1 MGVRDILNHSAF
13 QRLWLPGFLLQSV
26 IIGGGYAT
34 GRELV
39 EFFLQSGPA
48 GGLLGMLVATV
59 LFSIA
64 SALSFELA
72 RMSRSYNYRD
82 FFRQLLGR
90 GWFAYEIAYFSLGLL
105 VLAVV
110 GAAAGELVQEHLG
123 LYKSAGTVLLMIAI
137 AFLVFRGSSLIEK
150 VLAGWSFLLYATYAV
165 MVACYLW
172 RFGGELIDNLVHQPV
187 RDGWFGKGVAY
198 FGYNAAIIPI
208 ILFCV
213 RHMQSRQDALIAG
226 ALAGPLVMVPALL
239 FYLAMAASFPGIV
252 ESPVPSNY
260 LTGRLGFPWL
270 NLVFY
275 IVIFGTFIETGAAF
289 IHAVNERVA
298 ASRRDKRREMPSW
311 LRLAIAV
318 VALLIA
324 IVLAVRIGLIDLIGK
339 GYGTLTWVFLAIF
352 ILPLVTLGTWKILN
366 SKEPGETAGSQ

>member
-1 MGVRDILNHSAF
+1 MNHSAF
-13 QRLWLPGFLLQSV
+13 QRIWLPGFLLQSV
-26 IIGGGYAT
+26 VIGGGYAT

-39 EFFLQSGPA
+39 EFFLYSGPA

-72 RMSRSYNYRD
+72 RLSRSYNYRN

-90 GWFAYEIAYFSLGLL
+90 GWFTFEIAYFALGLL

-110 GAAAGELVQEHLG
+110 GAAAGELVQEHLD
-123 LYKSAGTVLLMIAI
+123 LPKSAGTILLMAAI

-165 MVACYLW
+165 LVACYLW
-172 RFGGELIDNLVHQPV
+172 RFGGELLHNLTGQPV

-198 FGYNAAIIPI
+198 FGYNAATIPI

-213 RHMQSRQDALIAG
+213 RHMQSRRDAFTAG
-226 ALAGPLVMVPALL
+226 ALAGPLVMTPALL
-239 FYLAMAASFPGIV
+239 FYLAMAASYPGILD
-252 ESPVPSNY
+252 SPVPSNFLTQQLGY
-260 LTGRLGFPWL
+260 LWL
-270 NLVFY
+270 NAVFY
-275 IVIFGTFIETGAAF
+275 IVLFGTFVETGTAI
-289 IHAVNERVA
+289 IHAINERIA
-298 ASRRDKRREMPSW
+298 ATLQEKGHNMPAAR
-311 LRLAIAV
+311 RLAVAV

-324 IVLAVRIGLIDLIGK
+324 VVLADRIGLIDLIAK
-339 GYGTLTWVFLAIF
+339 GYGTLTWLFLAIF
-352 ILPLVTLGTWKILN
+352 ILPLCTVGAWKILN
-366 SKEPGETAGSQ
+366 SNKRGAAAGSP